1 MKSNFFNWIL
11 HFGNQK
17 RGYYPFSRE
26 PDFQLKLQQVIIQ
39 TLEQDIPAYAQMNI
53 STGRKLKRLMAVIAQ
68 SVPFKPNMSKLI
80 CKLPLWHFG
89 LMY

>member
-1 MKSNFFNWIL
+1 MATPLIPNPLNLFQDYL
-11 HFGNQK
+11 K

-26 PDFQLKLQQVIIQ
+26 PDFRLKLQQVIIQ

-80 CKLPLWHFG
+80 
-89 LMY
+89 